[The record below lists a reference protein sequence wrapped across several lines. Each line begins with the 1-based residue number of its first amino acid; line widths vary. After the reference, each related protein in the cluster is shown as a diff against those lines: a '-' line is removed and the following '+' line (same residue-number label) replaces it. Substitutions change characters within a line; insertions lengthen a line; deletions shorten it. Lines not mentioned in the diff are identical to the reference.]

1 MEKPL
6 DVLQDLYQK
15 TDLVRSILSLLLDA
29 MTAGCDPWKT
39 PYVVT
44 VSHMAEMVEEIQTE
58 LLAATEELFREKRK
72 VQKTDIYGLVPFGEV
87 LLAQKYPK
95 LGNLFASPVRT
106 GRVGNDNMGDF
117 VWNKSRRGRI
127 CPQFFYFSL
136 KYAKKTTFLCLRKA
150 VSTIILCFLPKQ
162 NHIRF
167 SGFRHSSSGR
177 TKRPSLRMSTSSNQ
191 ISPPPYSGVM
201 MSTRSQWI
209 ADLLPLGAS
218 S

>member
-1 MEKPL
+1 MENALCSDGIPYGG
-6 DVLQDLYQK
+6 DGGGD
-15 TDLVRSILSLLLDA
+15 TDGTSGSN
-29 MTAGCDPWKT
+29 GG
-39 PYVVT
+39 T
-44 VSHMAEMVEEIQTE
+44 VSREAKGTE
-58 LLAATEELFREKRK
+58 NGYLRASVLRRGTFGAKVPKTWKPFRQSGADWESR
-72 VQKTDIYGLVPFGEV
+72 
-87 LLAQKYPK
+87 
-95 LGNLFASPVRT
+95 
-106 GRVGNDNMGDF
+106 NDNMGDF
-117 VWNKSRRGRI
+117 VWKKSRRGRI

>member
-1 MEKPL
+1 M
-6 DVLQDLYQK
+6 
-15 TDLVRSILSLLLDA
+15 
-29 MTAGCDPWKT
+29 
-39 PYVVT
+39 
-44 VSHMAEMVEEIQTE
+44 
-58 LLAATEELFREKRK
+58 
-72 VQKTDIYGLVPFGEV
+72 
-87 LLAQKYPK
+87 AQKYPK
-95 LGNLFASPVRT
+95 LGDLSHGPQTPT
-106 GRVGNDNMGDF
+106 GDQRE
-117 VWNKSRRGRI
+117 R
-127 CPQFFYFSL
+127 FSL
-136 KYAKKTTFLCLRKA
+136 WKPFRQSGADWESRKRQHRDFERAEFSPNFSIFFKNMRKKQPFSNRKRLFLLLYY
-150 VSTIILCFLPKQ
+150 VSILCFLLKQ

>member
-1 MEKPL
+1 
-6 DVLQDLYQK
+6 
-15 TDLVRSILSLLLDA
+15 

-58 LLAATEELFREKRK
+58 LLAATEELFRERREK
-72 VQKTDIYGLVPFGEV
+72 GNV
-87 LLAQKYPK
+87 LKFR
-95 LGNLFASPVRT
+95 GNNSIQ
-106 GRVGNDNMGDF
+106 
-117 VWNKSRRGRI
+117 KSRKK
-127 CPQFFYFSL
+127 PWKSFFDFHG
-136 KYAKKTTFLCLRKA
+136 FA
-150 VSTIILCFLPKQ
+150 VSTIILCFLTKQ

-201 MSTRSQWI
+201 MSTKSQWI

>member
-1 MEKPL
+1 M
-6 DVLQDLYQK
+6 
-15 TDLVRSILSLLLDA
+15 
-29 MTAGCDPWKT
+29 
-39 PYVVT
+39 
-44 VSHMAEMVEEIQTE
+44 
-58 LLAATEELFREKRK
+58 
-72 VQKTDIYGLVPFGEV
+72 
-87 LLAQKYPK
+87 AQKYPK
-95 LGNLFASPVRT
+95 LGDLSHGPQTPTGNQRERLSLWKPFRQSGADWESRKRQHRDFERAEFSPNFSIFFKNMRKKQPFSNRKRLFLLL
-106 GRVGNDNMGDF
+106 
-117 VWNKSRRGRI
+117 
-127 CPQFFYFSL
+127 Y
-136 KYAKKTTFLCLRKA
+136 Y
-150 VSTIILCFLPKQ
+150 VSILCFLLKQ

>member
-1 MEKPL
+1 MSKGWCPSERYFWRKSTQNLGIFPMVPKPP
-6 DVLQDLYQK
+6 Q
-15 TDLVRSILSLLLDA
+15 
-29 MTAGCDPWKT
+29 
-39 PYVVT
+39 
-44 VSHMAEMVEEIQTE
+44 
-58 LLAATEELFREKRK
+58 ATKGKDF
-72 VQKTDIYGLVPFGEV
+72 PF
-87 LLAQKYPK
+87 
-95 LGNLFASPVRT
+95 GNLFASPVRT

-117 VWNKSRRGRI
+117 VWKESRNSRI
-127 CPQFFYFSL
+127 CSQFFYFL
-136 KYAKKTTFLCLRKA
+136 QKYAKKTAFLCLKKA
-150 VSTIILCFLPKQ
+150 VSTIILCFLTKQ

-201 MSTRSQWI
+201 MSTKSQWI